1 MKTILYKAGERGHVQ
16 HGWLNT
22 YHSFSFGNYYNPN
35 NTNFGALRVLNDD
48 TFGGGMGFG
57 THPHSNM
64 EIVTLPLSGAL
75 KHCDSTGTQGIIS
88 QNDVQIM
95 SAGSGIQ
102 HSEMNA
108 NKNEAVQLLQIWVM
122 PKLYNVTPRYEQKT
136 FDIKSRKNKLQT
148 VVAPDDEGAVQ
159 INQDAWFLLGDL
171 TTGFTDTYSIKNKNN
186 GAYFFVIEGK
196 VEVAGTVLSKRD
208 AVGIW
213 ETESIDIKATEK
225 TELLIIDVPM
235 NFTNN

>member
-1 MKTILYKAGERGHVQ
+1 MKTIIYKAAERGHVQ

-22 YHSFSFGNYYNPN
+22 YHSFSFGNYYNPEMM
-35 NTNFGALRVLNDD
+35 NFGALRVLNDD

-64 EIVTLPLSGAL
+64 EIITLPLSGAL
-75 KHCDSTGTQGIIS
+75 QHRDSTGTQGIIR

-102 HSEMNA
+102 HSEVNA
-108 NKNEAVQLLQIWVM
+108 NKAEDVQLLQIWVL

-136 FDIKSRKNKLQT
+136 FNPESRINQLQM
-148 VVAPDDEGAVQ
+148 VVAPNEEQAVH
-159 INQDAWFLLGDL
+159 INQDAWFSLGDL
-171 TTGFTDTYSIKNKNN
+171 TKDFTDTYSIKKGGN
-186 GAYFFVIEGK
+186 GAYFFVIDGK
-196 VEVAGTVLSKRD
+196 VDVAGNLLTKRD
-208 AVGIW
+208 AIGIW
-213 ETESIDIKATEK
+213 ETESINIKAIEK
-225 TELLIIDVPM
+225 AQLLIIDVPM

>member
-1 MKTILYKAGERGHVQ
+1 MKTIIYKANERGHVQ

-22 YHSFSFGNYYNPN
+22 YHSFSFGNYYNPEM
-35 NTNFGALRVLNDD
+35 TNFGALRVLNDD

-64 EIVTLPLSGAL
+64 EIVTIPLSGAL
-75 KHCDSTGTQGIIS
+75 QHRDSTGTQGIIS

-102 HSEMNA
+102 HSEVNG
-108 NKNEAVQLLQIWVM
+108 NKNDAVQLLQVWVL

-136 FDIKSRKNKLQT
+136 FSPESRKNGLQT
-148 VVAPDDEGAVQ
+148 IVAPNDETAVR

-171 TTGFTDTYSIKNKNN
+171 TQGFTNTYSIKTKGN

-196 VEVAGTVLSKRD
+196 VEVAGNVLSKRD
-208 AVGIW
+208 AAGIS
-213 ETESIDIKATEK
+213 EADSIDIKAIEDAK
-225 TELLIIDVPM
+225 LLIIDVPM